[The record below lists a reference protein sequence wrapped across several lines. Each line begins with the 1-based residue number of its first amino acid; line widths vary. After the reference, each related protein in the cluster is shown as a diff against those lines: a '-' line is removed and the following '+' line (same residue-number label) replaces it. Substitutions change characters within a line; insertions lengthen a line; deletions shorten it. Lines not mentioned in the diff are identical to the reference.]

1 VRSGGLLLSGR
12 GSKLVAILLVAIV
25 IAAGVGYWLL
35 APKTSSQSIMYTT
48 QQTSVLTSSVQTSQ
62 SSTSSTTF
70 TSAPATTLWINV
82 TATKPVGYYVS
93 LLKSTQTQPY
103 VQLAWELQALP
114 DATNA
119 TAVGKITYLALN
131 ATNPEVKEAFELMT
145 KGGTPNPSDF
155 TYMVPQYNTELQ
167 VLYWLAL
174 QNEFKKDDT
183 LALAI
188 AMVNALWLTMGDNQV
203 REAVKNDTSDV
214 LRFFRETNELQKQ
227 REYHPLEDYPLEAKI
242 ALAWTGNSALR
253 DGPHSIFRGPNS
265 VNPYRNER
273 RMDLAGYLWDT
284 VNVTTLR
291 KMRTFMDHEKIV
303 ASDAGVTV
311 GNLEHYLYFSNV
323 RNTGEKGGMDSDH
336 WYYVYEDLT
345 PRRVATI
352 VIDGEPVKNYVIN
365 NVDWLFS
372 HLIQSGRGIGQ
383 CGDEAALV
391 DGFAKSYGIA
401 TLPAGR
407 MVKLS
412 ETTRTSHG
420 YVIYYHPKTRDW
432 RVYENQLYMDI
443 DWIPGGI
450 LTYFTIIKPPVNQ
463 HGYLHDWMEGVFWCG
478 TMTYLWRDTTMQV
491 IRDTFLKGLPTSQMK
506 QWLLYS

>member
-1 VRSGGLLLSGR
+1 MV
-12 GSKLVAILLVAIV
+12 
-25 IAAGVGYWLL
+25 AAGFGYW
-35 APKTSSQSIMYTT
+35 ATIPRMPSEIVTYTT
-48 QQTSVLTSSVQTSQ
+48 QQTSLLSPTLRTSQ
-62 SSTSSTTF
+62 TVASSTV
-70 TSAPATTLWINV
+70 SASASETTLWINV
-82 TATKPVGYYVS
+82 NATKPVSYYIS

-103 VQLAWELQALP
+103 AQLAWELQALP

-119 TAVGKITYLALN
+119 TAVAKITYLTLN
-131 ATNPEVKEAFELMT
+131 ATNPEVKEAFQLMI
-145 KGGTPNPSDF
+145 KGGTPSPSDF
-155 TYMVPQYNTELQ
+155 QYTVPNYNTELQ

-174 QNEFKKDDT
+174 ENEFKKDDT

-188 AMVNALWLTMGDNQV
+188 AMINGLWVTMGDNQV
-203 REAVKNDTSDV
+203 REAVERDTSDF
-214 LRFFRETNELQKQ
+214 LAFFRETNGLQKQ
-227 REYHPLEDYPLEAKI
+227 RGYYALEDYPLEAKV
-242 ALAWTGNSALR
+242 ALAWTANSALR

-265 VNPYRNER
+265 ENPYRNKR

-291 KMRTFMDHEKIV
+291 NMRTFMDDEKIV
-303 ASDAGVTV
+303 APDTAVTV

-323 RNTGEKGGMDSDH
+323 RSTGEKGGMDSDH

-345 PRRVATI
+345 PNRVATI
-352 VIDGEPVKNYVIN
+352 IVDGEPVKNYVIN

-372 HLIQSGRGIGQ
+372 YLVQNGKGIGQ

-391 DGFAKSYGIA
+391 DGFAKSFGIA

-412 ETTRTSHG
+412 ENTRTGHG
-420 YVIYYHPKTRDW
+420 YVVYYQPKTIDW

-443 DWIPGGI
+443 GWIPGGSI
-450 LTYFTIIKPPVNQ
+450 AYFTIIKPPVNQ
-463 HGYLHDWMEGVFWCG
+463 HAYLRDWMEGVFWCG
-478 TMTYLWRDTTMQV
+478 TMTYLWRDTTLQV
-491 IRDTFLKGLPTSQMK
+491 IRDTFVKGLPTSQMK